1 MDDPQQLTAFQ
12 AELTRTFF
20 SLAASEGFLIAGGA
34 ALAAQALTTRPTRDL
49 DFFTAAPGTVLP
61 ALESLEAVSAAR
73 GWTVERRQV
82 GETFCRITVHGPD
95 DVDVDL
101 ALDASP
107 GMEPSMTVIGPTYAP
122 EELAGRKLL
131 ALFGRGYP
139 RDFADVFVLAQR
151 FDTKV
156 MIARA
161 QEADPGFDQTVLAE
175 MIGGLALY
183 ADEDLPGDDPTAMRA
198 FYTRW
203 RTDLTGSGTPPANAP
218 HSSAPTQYLPPKS
231 AQPPHMSI

>member
-20 SLAASEGFLIAGGA
+20 SLPASEGFLIAGGA
-34 ALAAQALTTRPTRDL
+34 ALAAQSLTTRPTRDL
-49 DFFTAAPGTVLP
+49 DFFTGEPGTVLS
-61 ALESLEAVSAAR
+61 ALEALEEAAGAR

-82 GETFCRITVHGPD
+82 GETFCRVTVHGPD

-101 ALDASP
+101 ALDTSP
-107 GMEPSMTVIGPTYAP
+107 GMEPSMSALGPTFAP

-151 FDTKV
+151 FGTAT
-156 MIARA
+156 MLARA
-161 QEADPGFDQTVLAE
+161 READPGFDLGVLAE
-175 MIGGLALY
+175 MLGGLTLY
-183 ADEDLPGDDPTAMRA
+183 ADEDLPIDEPAALRA
-198 FYTRW
+198 FYRRW
-203 RTDLTGSGTPPANAP
+203 RTELAGPGAPRADAPHRPEPPGYRPPTPP
-218 HSSAPTQYLPPKS
+218 
-231 AQPPHMSI
+231 PPHMSL